1 MVLYV
6 WYLMN
11 CLFFDFGMDRKSCMQ
26 AGIYLLKSVRLTRT
40 SIVFGNS
47 RRFFLVSYTKDFGR
61 ITRF

>member
-40 SIVFGNS
+40 SIVF
-47 RRFFLVSYTKDFGR
+47 LVILEDFS
-61 ITRF
+61 